1 MNKTIETVVEEIF
14 CSQRLTAKI
23 KENIQLKKEE
33 EMVLNLFQL
42 RFDFSNNEVVIT
54 YFMKDEQFP
63 ETKMN
68 LLEFGNLLKD
78 SKKRKAIE
86 LSL

>member
-1 MNKTIETVVEEIF
+1 MNKTIETVVEEIL

>member
-1 MNKTIETVVEEIF
+1 
-14 CSQRLTAKI
+14 
-23 KENIQLKKEE
+23 
-33 EMVLNLFQL
+33 MVLNLFQL

-86 LSL
+86 LSV

>member
-1 MNKTIETVVEEIF
+1 MNKTIETVVEEIL

-23 KENIQLKKEE
+23 KENIQLKQEE

-86 LSL
+86 LSV

>member
-1 MNKTIETVVEEIF
+1 MNKTIKTVVEEIL

-68 LLEFGNLLKD
+68 LLEFSNLLKD